1 MADPGEADARRVIAA
16 RFARTLIA
24 ARKAAG
30 YSQEALGFEASLH
43 RTEIGTL
50 ERGER
55 IPKLDT
61 LVKLATVLGISVERL
76 VEGIEWRPPDRAGG
90 RFAAAPSKTRSS
102 STQQTQIQDSNA
114 SSS

>member
-1 MADPGEADARRVIAA
+1 MADPGEVDARRAIASC
-16 RFARTLIA
+16 FAGNLIA

-30 YSQEALGFEASLH
+30 YSQETLGFAASLH

-61 LVKLATVLGISVERL
+61 LVKLAAVLGISVERL
-76 VEGIEWRPPDRAGG
+76 VEGIEWRAPDRHGG
-90 RFAAAPSKTRSS
+90 RFEAVSSEASSS